1 MTEREMKELNTRC
14 EMRMKQMH
22 DMFLDLKHVVYGNG
36 TEGLKTRVTRME
48 ESLKDIQAGRDEGRK
63 LFYGALISLILMV
76 VAAVASQMFAFA
88 RAQAIAE
95 QNNAIVAQQT
105 KDLTE
110 IKEALA
116 AIEIAQ

>member
-1 MTEREMKELNTRC
+1 MTERDMKDLNVRC
-14 EMRMKQMH
+14 EMHMKQVA
-22 DMFLDLKHVVYGNG
+22 DMFADLKHAVFGNG

-48 ESLKDIQAGRDEGRK
+48 ESLKDIQERREEGRK

-95 QNNAIVAQQT
+95 QNHAIVAQQT
-105 KDLTE
+105 KDLNE
-110 IKEALA
+110 IKQALA
-116 AIEIAQ
+116 SIELAQ